1 MIKID
6 PASYPDVLPLV
17 EADERGAVYPLSV
30 LQSKQAGDV
39 FREGG
44 AYLIWHC
51 SGFAYLYGDCLGS
64 FLERIYRGFLAPGS
78 KAPRR
83 LILFAFDPTVERFF
97 REKEALAFGT
107 RYFFSYQPQQAD
119 QSIIVPEPYELRP
132 FDRELFD
139 RVQGKVT
146 PHLFWGSSEA
156 FLRGGQG
163 YCLLHDGQPASW
175 AFSAAVSDRE
185 LDIGVETAPEH
196 QHRGLALLV
205 ARRMIDYTLAQG
217 KRPVWACAAGNEGSR
232 RLALKLGFV
241 KTAECTTI
249 KAASL

>member
-1 MIKID
+1 M
-6 PASYPDVLPLV
+6 
-17 EADERGAVYPLSV
+17 
-30 LQSKQAGDV
+30 
-39 FREGG
+39 
-44 AYLIWHC
+44 
-51 SGFAYLYGDCLGS
+51 
-64 FLERIYRGFLAPGS
+64 
-78 KAPRR
+78 
-83 LILFAFDPTVERFF
+83 
-97 REKEALAFGT
+97 
-107 RYFFSYQPQQAD
+107 
-119 QSIIVPEPYELRP
+119 
-132 FDRELFD
+132 
-139 RVQGKVT
+139 QGKVT